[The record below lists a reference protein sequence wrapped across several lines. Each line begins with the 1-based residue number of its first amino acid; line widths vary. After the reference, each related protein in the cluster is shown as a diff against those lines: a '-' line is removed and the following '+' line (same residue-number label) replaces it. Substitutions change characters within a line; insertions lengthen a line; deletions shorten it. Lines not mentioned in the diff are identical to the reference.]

1 MTCEELNSVWALQ
14 KILCREQQRL
24 SDLRVLAEATTPILD
39 GMPHVKPMTFKVE
52 RLALMMGETEA
63 LIQALVNKICEAKC
77 ELLTKIQ
84 SFGLSDLHERVLK
97 FHYVACMKLNEVS
110 KRMNFSSRYVTKL
123 HSQALKQLGLSFEQM
138 RKARNPICSG
148 IIRNGFAFRSA

>member
-14 KILCREQQRL
+14 KILCRERQRL
-24 SDLRVLAEATTPILD
+24 SDLRVLAESTTPILD
-39 GMPHVKPMTFKVE
+39 GMPHAKPLTFRLE
-52 RLALMMGETEA
+52 RLALMITETEA
-63 LIQALVNKICEAKC
+63 LIQALANKICEAKC

-123 HSQALKQLGLSFEQM
+123 HAQALRQLGLSFEDM
-138 RKARNPICSG
+138 RKAQSPICSG
-148 IIRNGFAFRSA
+148 VVRHEFGYSSA